1 MANVITTAAVLD
13 ASQITLMDDAV
24 YTSGEAYLK
33 VDQFAYKPA
42 PIVGASEDFTF
53 YGDIADATTP
63 LTDGTDPDSVALA
76 DSAITVAP
84 KEYGAVVTTTSLSNL
99 TTGGKADRGAGITV
113 GRNMGNTLDKLGILA
128 LDAATNVDVTDTLTV
143 LSRAR
148 LRLAVRDLE
157 AAKIPKM
164 IDDLYVLIAHPNVLH
179 DIKDDY
185 MDIVQYT
192 DGDAALRGAMGMIEG
207 CLVISDANCTVTAGV
222 YNSYVLGYNALIRGT
237 STMPEMTITGPFDK
251 LGRTLNIGW
260 LGTLEYKI
268 LDDNAVT
275 IIENTPTA

>member
-13 ASQITLMDDAV
+13 ASQITLMDGDV

-42 PIVGASEDFTF
+42 PIMGASEDFTF

-76 DSAITVAP
+76 DSKITVSP
-84 KEYGAVVTTTSLSNL
+84 KEYGAVVTTTKLSNL

-113 GRNMGNTLDKLGILA
+113 GRNMGNTLDRLGCLA
-128 LDAATNVDVTDTLTV
+128 LDAATNVEDKTGSV
-143 LSRAR
+143 LDRAT
-148 LRLAVRDLE
+148 LRLVVRDLE

-164 IDDLYVLIAHPNVLH
+164 MDDLYVLIAHPNVLH

-207 CLVISDANCTVTAGV
+207 CLVISDANCTNAAGV

-237 STMPEMTITGPFDK
+237 SVTPEMTITGPFDK

-260 LGTLEYKI
+260 TGTFEYKI
-268 LDDNAVT
+268 LDANAVT
-275 IIENTPTA
+275 LIKNTPTA